1 MSLGAGELHPDCK
14 TQSKTNQIMNR
25 LAKMLGISDAE
36 GGRPMDDTCFAT
48 DSEKVFYR
56 CAYETTKGEMALREL
71 GLEWAR

>member
-1 MSLGAGELHPDCK
+1 
-14 TQSKTNQIMNR
+14 
-25 LAKMLGISDAE
+25 MLGISDAE

-48 DSEKVFYR
+48 DSEKAFYR